1 MGERRNAASLFTHSL
16 KTPLSSVKVA
26 SQLLLKHLQGKLDP
40 KNQQLLEMIL
50 RNASTLEARINAI
63 VDVMQVFEDRVFV
76 ELTENQLETIHELK
90 DTKFSAPPQPSE
102 TKAPEEETPEE
113 TATGKVTVHADP
125 EIADLIP
132 KFLENRQKDIHLITA
147 ALEKGDW
154 DTVRLLGHSMK
165 GAGGGYGFAGITD
178 IGKHLEDAAKI
189 KDASAIRTGLEDLET
204 YLNRVEVIYDEL

>member
-76 ELTENQLETIHELK
+76 ELTEDQLETIHELK
-90 DTKFSAPPQPSE
+90 DTKFSAPPQP
-102 TKAPEEETPEE
+102 
-113 TATGKVTVHADP
+113 
-125 EIADLIP
+125 
-132 KFLENRQKDIHLITA
+132 
-147 ALEKGDW
+147 
-154 DTVRLLGHSMK
+154 
-165 GAGGGYGFAGITD
+165 
-178 IGKHLEDAAKI
+178 
-189 KDASAIRTGLEDLET
+189 
-204 YLNRVEVIYDEL
+204 